1 MAKQRPLA
9 VAIRG
14 FMKRHS
20 TRKRATA
27 PGKVGRTRKTAR
39 DEGYATNHPLPDSEP
54 NGRAAVS
61 AWFKSHRR
69 FIEIAG
75 LLLIIAIGLLVRLE
89 DLRDWRQHPQR
100 AFYKG
105 QPLLT
110 TFDGYY
116 YLSLARDLVE
126 GTYQPV
132 NRMRAVPDYPK
143 RPWPP
148 PLLSVLAAG
157 VARATGFS
165 LNWIGAVL
173 PAVLGLLLA
182 IPLYGLG
189 RFYGGPVMGF
199 TSSLTGLLS
208 FYYVYRSSLGW
219 FDTDCMNV
227 TWATGAAWCFLM
239 FGTCSTRRRYWYLAA
254 GMLTFLLFL
263 WWWDQT
269 PQVATLVTMVPLLV
283 ALIFFYRPAKREGL
297 TFLAIVTA
305 LTILVLA
312 WKGVDLPARIIS
324 DAVHRY
330 TYISKEA
337 TGYFPNM
344 GLTISEQE
352 RPGLSE
358 IIAKTTDSLPVFLV
372 SCLGLGLLFIR
383 RPKTSLF
390 LSVPLVLGIFSFLFA
405 KRFLIFLAPMTA
417 LGTGFV
423 ASVLWKYRARS
434 RVFIAVVPLFVV
446 LVAWPSFSKDMKKNF
461 WPKEPPYLIAGMDMA
476 ARKTAPNGVIWAW
489 WDHGYPINYW
499 ARRATINDGSVH
511 NPERSVYNGIPLATH
526 DERLAANFMRFYVA
540 RGLTGIHRF
549 YNAIGKGADK
559 GLPLIKRI
567 LAAGPEGAHNIL
579 KGVHFRA
586 NGTCTTGDDWLE
598 FFYPR
603 YVRPIYLFLDWRLT
617 FTNYWWFWLGTWD
630 PILHDGVHPFYRA
643 LYGVRLS
650 NGIARNANG
659 FEADMKKAIASF
671 QGRRFLL
678 KRSAVYTEDSVKE
691 FARGPGNIN
700 LEVYA
705 PADFAAIEDDAIAES
720 VFNKLF
726 IRHQPDRYFSL
737 IADRVPS
744 FQIWRVDG
752 DRLE

>member
-1 MAKQRPLA
+1 MKKKSIKKRGARTDKVRSCQTPMDKGQTADPLS
-9 VAIRG
+9 
-14 FMKRHS
+14 HS
-20 TRKRATA
+20 CPQGPTA
-27 PGKVGRTRKTAR
+27 M
-39 DEGYATNHPLPDSEP
+39 
-54 NGRAAVS
+54 S
-61 AWFKSHRR
+61 AWFKGHKRLV
-69 FIEIAG
+69 EIAG
-75 LLLIIAIGLLVRLE
+75 LLLIITIGLLVRIE
-89 DLRDWRQHPQR
+89 DLRDWQQYPHR

-116 YLSLARDLVE
+116 YLTLARDLVE
-126 GTYQPV
+126 GTYLPV
-132 NRMRAVPDYPK
+132 NRMRAVPDYPS

-157 VARATGFS
+157 VAKATGLS
-165 LNWIGAVL
+165 LNWIGIML
-173 PAVLGLLLA
+173 PAVLGLLLVV
-182 IPLYGLG
+182 PLYGLG

-199 TSSLTGLLS
+199 TASLTGLLS

-227 TWATGAAWCFLM
+227 TWATGAAWCFLT
-239 FGTCSTRRRYWYLAA
+239 FGTCSTRKRYWYLMA
-254 GMLTFLLFL
+254 GMVTFILFL

-269 PQVATLVTMVPLLV
+269 PQVATLVTLVPLLV
-283 ALIFFYRPAKREGL
+283 ALVFFYRPTKGEGII
-297 TFLAIVTA
+297 FLMAVMAMAIV
-305 LTILVLA
+305 VLA
-312 WKGVDLPARIIS
+312 WKGVDLPARIVS

-330 TYISKEA
+330 NYISKEA

-352 RPGLSE
+352 RPDLSE
-358 IIAKTTDSLPVFLV
+358 IVAKTTDSLPVFLV
-372 SCLGLGLLFIR
+372 SCLGLGLLFVKK
-383 RPKTSLF
+383 PKTSLF

-417 LGTGFV
+417 LGTGFI
-423 ASVLWKYRARS
+423 ASTLWGYRTRS
-434 RVFIAVVPLFVV
+434 RAFVVAVPVFVV

-461 WPKEPPYLIAGMDMA
+461 WPKEPPHLIAGMDLA
-476 ARKTAPNGVIWAW
+476 SRKTASNGVIWAW

-540 RGLTGIHRF
+540 RGLTGIHKF
-549 YNAIGKGADK
+549 YEATGEGADR

-567 LAAGPEGAHNIL
+567 LAAGPEGARNIL
-579 KGVHFRA
+579 KGIRFKA
-586 NGTCTTGDDWLE
+586 NAHGATENDWLE

-603 YVRPIYLFLDWRLT
+603 HVRPVYLFLDWRLT
-617 FTNYWWFWLGTWD
+617 FTNYWWFWLGTWN
-630 PILHDGVHPFYRA
+630 PALHDGIHPFYQSI
-643 LYGVRLS
+643 YGLRLS
-650 NGIARNANG
+650 DNVARNADG
-659 FEADMKKAIASF
+659 FEADLEKAVAVF

-678 KRSAVYTEDSVKE
+678 KRAVIYTGDSIEE
-691 FARGPGNIN
+691 FARGHGSIN
-700 LEVYA
+700 LELYA

-726 IRHQPDRYFSL
+726 IRHRPGKYFSL
-737 IADRVPS
+737 VAERVPS
-744 FQIWRVDG
+744 FQIWKVDG